1 MSSPL
6 GSVFKREMALA
17 YRQRAELLQPLMF
30 FVLVIALFPL
40 GVGPGPETL
49 QKIGPGVIWVAA
61 ILASLLGMERLFRE
75 DFQDG
80 SLEQL
85 ILSGISL
92 PMAVLVKV
100 LNHWL
105 ATTVPLLFLSPLL
118 ALFLNLTSEMYWA
131 LVCTLLLGTPL
142 LSLVGAIAVGLTVGL
157 QKGGVLLSL
166 LLLPVF
172 VPLLIFATAAVD
184 AASMLVP
191 YNGHLAIIG
200 AMLLLALAL
209 SPFAIAYALRVSLN

>member
-6 GSVFKREMALA
+6 MSVFKRELALA

-30 FVLVIALFPL
+30 FVLVIAMFPL
-40 GVGPGPETL
+40 GVGPGPDTL

-61 ILASLLGMERLFRE
+61 ILASLLGMERLFRD

-85 ILSGISL
+85 MLSGVSL
-92 PMAVLVKV
+92 PLAVLVKV

-105 ATTVPLLFLSPLL
+105 ATTVPLLLLSPLL
-118 ALFLNLTSEMYWA
+118 ALFLNLTSDMYWA
-131 LVCTLLLGTPL
+131 LVYTLLLGTPL

-157 QKGGVLLSL
+157 QRGGVLLSL

-184 AASMLVP
+184 AAAMLLP

-209 SPFAIAYALRVSLN
+209 SPFAIAFALRVSQN